1 MAADFDYDA
10 FISYSRETADRDVAV
25 RLQNELQRFTT
36 PWYRPR
42 TRTLRVFRDQTN
54 LQASPD
60 LWGTL
65 EDSMSSSR
73 WLLLLASPRSARSVG
88 VCRELTWWR
97 EQRGTAN
104 VCIALIEGEL
114 RWNEAANDFE
124 WSASTAL
131 SQEALGHA
139 FETEPAWIDL
149 RPVPL
154 ADGVGRRRRLP
165 WSGRSLADPRL
176 QDATASLIAEMKRVP
191 KDSLIG
197 EHLRRGRQ
205 TRRAVTSA
213 LSTLTILLVA
223 AIVAALLAV
232 GQAHRATQQA
242 TISEAG
248 DLAAIAETL
257 TTTHLDLAQLFAAEA
272 YRLYPD
278 PQTRAGLLSVVTADP
293 QLVRYLPATGS
304 VSVLATSADGQTAVA
319 GTSTGDVLSWNLH
332 GFKRSV
338 VASLP
343 AAITG
348 VAASANGD
356 TIAAVDGA
364 AALVWVRGA
373 GVRRVPVPARWAT
386 VAAAVSPSGQYV
398 AFSLGDPVP
407 NAELGTYDKPWLLL
421 VNEQTGRSTL
431 APADLDSAAES
442 LSFDGESQLVGLAS
456 GGPWERVAVPSLRKV
471 LASAADFGVHDYA
484 QTMSPTGTYFAFTNG
499 GPPLDVW
506 NTLTTPTPYNGQ
518 LGAWEVGATPSA
530 LAISADGHVA
540 ADAASGKIY
549 VSDITSYRDA
559 SSSSLRSLPGD
570 TTINPGALTFV
581 GHSDSEL
588 VSASGSFLTV
598 WNLSQY
604 SRISSAAEVG
614 IPRECDACGGPG
626 IFPSPDGGH
635 AVITLDNQGAAALVN
650 LPPAAVSV
658 TNFPHSSTGSPTYGP
673 ALWSPDGREV
683 SVLTPSD
690 GSGQTWSA
698 AGTPALVRNWV
709 TSPATSRLPDTGFDA
724 PESLTSTDGG
734 KEIVEVDA
742 AGNVIIRN
750 SATGAVERQVAGPI
764 SPSSANTTTQ
774 YAVTADQQAK
784 YAAVIIPHTYQV
796 DVVDIATG
804 AITRL
809 PGGAAVGVAYDG
821 EQLLIQ
827 RLSGTFEVRSA
838 NGQQLIRSFAGDGDA
853 TAGPVVNGAG
863 LVVEVNPDGTA
874 PVFDIASG
882 QAIGLLA
889 LPAGPSNVSTTVAFA
904 GDGQY
909 LISAT
914 EDANGDYGPGYVTTW
929 NFSPSYWTAVAC
941 STAGHPLTS
950 AEWQE
955 YVGTAGPG
963 IPNQL
968 AC

>member
-1 MAADFDYDA
+1 MAAGFDYDA

-65 EDSMSSSR
+65 EDAMSSSR
-73 WLLLLASPRSARSVG
+73 WLLLLASPQSARSAG
-88 VCRELTWWR
+88 VYRELAWWR

-114 RWNEAANDFE
+114 RWDEAASDFE
-124 WSASTAL
+124 WPASTAL

-139 FETEPAWIDL
+139 FESEPAWIDL

-154 ADGVGRRRRLP
+154 AGGAGRRRLP

-176 QDATASLIAEMKRVP
+176 QDATASLIAEIKHVP

-213 LSTLTILLVA
+213 LSTLTVLLVA

-242 TISEAG
+242 AISEAG

-257 TTTHLDLAQLFAAEA
+257 TSTHLDLAQLFAAEA

-278 PQTRAGLLSVVTADP
+278 PQTRAGLLSAVTADP

-304 VSVLATSADGQTAVA
+304 VSALATSADGQTAVA
-319 GTSTGDVLSWNLH
+319 GTSAGDVLSWNLQ

-338 VASLP
+338 VTRLP

-356 TIAAVDGA
+356 TIAAVDGTG
-364 AALVWVRGA
+364 ALVWVRGA

-398 AFSLGDPVP
+398 AFSLSDPTGHAPV
-407 NAELGTYDKPWLLL
+407 LDKPWLLL
-421 VNEQTGRSTL
+421 INERTGRSVL
-431 APADLDSAAES
+431 APADLDGSALS
-442 LSFDGESQLVGLAS
+442 LSFDGESQLVGLVLGA
-456 GGPWERVAVPSLRKV
+456 WVRVAVPSLKKV
-471 LASAADFGVHDYA
+471 LADAADFGAHDSA
-484 QTMSPTGTYFAFTNG
+484 ETLSPTGTYFAFTNG
-499 GPPLDVW
+499 GPPLSVW
-506 NTLTTPTPYNGQ
+506 NTLTTPTPHNGQ
-518 LGAWEVGATPSA
+518 LGAWEVGNAPSA
-530 LAISADGHVA
+530 LAISADGRMA
-540 ADAASGKIY
+540 ADADSGKIY
-549 VSDITSYRDA
+549 VSDITSYHDA

-570 TTINPGALTFV
+570 TTVNTGALTFI

-588 VSASGSFLTV
+588 VSASGSFLAV
-598 WNLSQY
+598 WNLNQY
-604 SRISSAAEVG
+604 SRISSEAEID
-614 IPRECDACGGPG
+614 IPLDCNACGGPG
-626 IFPSPDGGH
+626 IYPSPDGSD
-635 AVITLDNQGAAALVN
+635 AVITLDNLGAAGLVK
-650 LPPAAVSV
+650 LPPAAVSLTV
-658 TNFPHSSTGSPTYGP
+658 FAGSTRSLTYGP
-673 ALWSPDGREV
+673 ALWSPDGREL

-698 AGTPALVRNWV
+698 TGTPALVRNWV
-709 TSPATSRLPDTGFDA
+709 TSPAMSRLPDTGFDV
-724 PESLTSTDGG
+724 PESLTWADGG
-734 KEIVEVDA
+734 KEIVEVDTV
-742 AGNVIIRN
+742 GNVIIRN
-750 SATGAVERQVAGPI
+750 SATGAVERQVAGPV
-764 SPSSANTTTQ
+764 SPSSATTIAH
-774 YAVTADQQAK
+774 YLATADQQAE
-784 YAAVIIPHTYQV
+784 YTAVIVPDTNQV

-838 NGQQLIRSFAGDGDA
+838 NGRQLIRSFAGDADA
-853 TAGPVVNGAG
+853 ADGPVANGAG
-863 LVVEVNPDGTA
+863 LVVEVNPDGSA

-882 QAIGLLA
+882 QQIGLLP
-889 LPAGPSNVSTTVAFA
+889 LPPGPSNSSTTVAFA
-904 GDGQY
+904 GNGQH

-914 EDANGDYGPGYVTTW
+914 EAGSGPGYVTSW

-941 STAGHPLTS
+941 TTAGHPLTS
-950 AEWQE
+950 AEWQQ

>member
-1 MAADFDYDA
+1 MAAGFDYDA

-54 LQASPD
+54 LPASPD

-65 EDSMSSSR
+65 ENAMSSSR
-73 WLLLLASPRSARSVG
+73 WLLLLASPQSARSAG
-88 VCRELTWWR
+88 VYRELAWWR

-114 RWNEAANDFE
+114 RWDEAASDFE
-124 WSASTAL
+124 WPASTAL

-149 RPVPL
+149 RLVPL
-154 ADGVGRRRRLP
+154 ADGAGRRRLLP

-176 QDATASLIAEMKRVP
+176 QDATASLIAEIKHVP

-213 LSTLTILLVA
+213 LSTLTVLLVA

-242 TISEAG
+242 AISEAG

-257 TTTHLDLAQLFAAEA
+257 TSTHLDLAQLFAAEA

-278 PQTRAGLLSVVTADP
+278 PQTRAGLLSEVTADP

-319 GTSTGDVLSWNLH
+319 GTSTGDVLSWNLQ

-338 VASLP
+338 VARLP
-343 AAITG
+343 TAITG
-348 VAASANGD
+348 VAASAKGD
-356 TIAAVDGA
+356 TIAAVDGT

-373 GVRRVPVPARWAT
+373 GVRRVPVPARWVT
-386 VAAAVSPSGQYV
+386 VAAAVSSSGQYV
-398 AFSLGDPVP
+398 AFSLSDPTGHAPV
-407 NAELGTYDKPWLLL
+407 LDKPWLLL
-421 VNEQTGRSTL
+421 VNERTGRSVL
-431 APADLDSAAES
+431 AQADLDDPAES
-442 LSFDGESQLVGLAS
+442 LSFDGESQLVGLA
-456 GGPWERVAVPSLRKV
+456 GGAWVRVAVPSLKKV

-484 QTMSPTGTYFAFTNG
+484 QTMLPTGTYFAFTNG
-499 GPPLDVW
+499 GPPLNVW
-506 NTLTTPTPYNGQ
+506 NTLTAPTPYNGQ
-518 LGAWEVGATPSA
+518 LGAWEVGNTPSA
-530 LAISADGHVA
+530 LAISADGRMA
-540 ADAASGKIY
+540 ADADSGKIY
-549 VSDITSYRDA
+549 VSDITSYHDA
-559 SSSSLRSLPGD
+559 SSSSLRSLSGD
-570 TTINPGALTFV
+570 TTVNHGALTFV
-581 GHSDSEL
+581 GQSDSEL

-598 WNLSQY
+598 WNLSQD
-604 SRISSAAEVG
+604 SRISSVAEVG
-614 IPRECDACGGPG
+614 IPSGCDACGGPG
-626 IFPSPDGGH
+626 IFPSPDGGD
-635 AVITLDNQGAAALVN
+635 AVITLGDRGAAGLVK

-658 TNFPHSSTGSPTYGP
+658 TNIARSTRSPTYGP
-673 ALWSPDGREV
+673 ALWAPDGREF

-698 AGTPALVRNWV
+698 TGTPALMRNWV
-709 TSPATSRLPDTGFDA
+709 TSPAMSRLPDTGFNV
-724 PESLTSTDGG
+724 PESITWADGG
-734 KEIVEVDA
+734 KEIVEVDTV
-742 AGNVIIRN
+742 GNVIIRN
-750 SATGAVERQVAGPI
+750 PATGAVERQVAGPV
-764 SPSSANTTTQ
+764 SPSSATTITW
-774 YAVTADQQAK
+774 YEATADQQAE
-784 YAAVIIPHTYQV
+784 YAAVIVPNTNHV

-838 NGQQLIRSFAGDGDA
+838 NGRQLIRSFAGDADA
-853 TAGPVVNGAG
+853 TAGPVVNGDG
-863 LVVEVNPDGTA
+863 LVVEVNPDATA

-882 QAIGLLA
+882 QQIGLLA
-889 LPAGPSNVSTTVAFA
+889 LPAGPKNVSTTVAFA
-904 GDGQY
+904 GNGQH

-914 EDANGDYGPGYVTTW
+914 EDANADSGPGYVTSW

-941 STAGHPLTS
+941 TTAGHPLTS